1 MLYNNR
7 GEPDRFRTLME
18 GVTGMFDYVGPLLD
32 ERKVNPG
39 DDFISV
45 LASGEKDGILTR
57 EQSLSNTALLLI
69 AGHETTINLICNGT
83 KSLMENRDQWDLFR
97 SDTQG
102 MMVRTTEECLRYD
115 SPVKPLPRIALEDV
129 ELRKIGRASWRER
142 E

>member
-1 MLYNNR
+1 MA
-7 GEPDRFRTLME
+7 
-18 GVTGMFDYVGPLLD
+18 PLLD
-32 ERKVNPG
+32 ERKINPG

-45 LASGEKDGILTR
+45 LASGEKEGVLTR

-97 SDTQG
+97 TDTQG

-115 SPVKPLPRIALEDV
+115 SPVKTLPRIAKEDV
-129 ELRKIGRASWRER
+129 ELRGKTIKKDDRVGGSSRRPTAAPTSSQTQT
-142 E
+142 